1 MDKQTFSEAV
11 QRMERS
17 LYRVAMSYTGNVPD
31 AADVVQEALLRAW
44 NRRDTLRDERYFD
57 TWLMR
62 VVINE
67 SKTLLRRRR
76 RVLPMAQPPELRAA
90 EPPGADVALY
100 EALFRRMDGAFPEGT
115 VKVQKSQISFY
126 GRHLF
131 AAASL
136 PVRRRKDWPKMCLMV
151 TVGLPY
157 RLDSPRVVAASEP
170 YPGRWTHHVLV
181 TEADQ
186 IDEELMGWLREAWDF
201 AESKR

>member
-1 MDKQTFSEAV
+1 MKRCSGGW
-11 QRMERS
+11 
-17 LYRVAMSYTGNVPD
+17 TG
-31 AADVVQEALLRAW
+31 R
-44 NRRDTLRDERYFD
+44 
-57 TWLMR
+57 
-62 VVINE
+62 
-67 SKTLLRRRR
+67 
-76 RVLPMAQPPELRAA
+76 
-90 EPPGADVALY
+90 
-100 EALFRRMDGAFPEGT
+100 FRREPS
-115 VKVQKSQISFY
+115 SQISFY

-157 RLDSPRVVAASEP
+157 RLDSPRVAAASEP

-186 IDEELMGWLREAWDF
+186 IDEELMGWLREAWNF

>member
-1 MDKQTFSEAV
+1 MNVSDHYFADVLMFFDGRPLEL
-11 QRMERS
+11 S
-17 LYRVAMSYTGNVPD
+17 LY
-31 AADVVQEALLRAW
+31 QALFRQL
-44 NRRDTLRDERYFD
+44 
-57 TWLMR
+57 
-62 VVINE
+62 
-67 SKTLLRRRR
+67 
-76 RVLPMAQPPELRAA
+76 
-90 EPPGADVALY
+90 
-100 EALFRRMDGAFPEGT
+100 EALFPDGS
-115 VKVQKSQISFY
+115 VRVQKSQISFY
-126 GRHLF
+126 GRHLYG
-131 AAASL
+131 AASL

>member
-1 MDKQTFSEAV
+1 MF
-11 QRMERS
+11 
-17 LYRVAMSYTGNVPD
+17 
-31 AADVVQEALLRAW
+31 
-44 NRRDTLRDERYFD
+44 FD
-57 TWLMR
+57 GH
-62 VVINE
+62 
-67 SKTLLRRRR
+67 
-76 RVLPMAQPPELRAA
+76 PAEL
-90 EPPGADVALY
+90 ALY

-115 VKVQKSQISFY
+115 VKVQTSQISFY

-186 IDEELMGWLREAWDF
+186 IDEELMGWLREAWNF

>member
-1 MDKQTFSEAV
+1 MEHSEYY
-11 QRMERS
+11 E
-17 LYRVAMSYTGNVPD
+17 
-31 AADVVQEALLRAW
+31 ADVLA
-44 NRRDTLRDERYFD
+44 YF
-57 TWLMR
+57 
-62 VVINE
+62 
-67 SKTLLRRRR
+67 SGK
-76 RVLPMAQPPELRAA
+76 PEEL
-90 EPPGADVALY
+90 ALY
-100 EALFRRMDGAFPEGT
+100 EAVYAQLCRAFPGAS

-157 RLDSPRVVAASEP
+157 RLDSPRVAAASEP

-186 IDEELMGWLREAWDF
+186 IDEELMGWLREAWNF